1 LSRPRRSAQRGRYGF
16 DFKNQYFAANGYF
29 VLEVNFRKLDGL
41 RREVLV
47 GDVGRVGHEGRTGRD
62 VGRRLR
68 DRPLSRR
75 SREGGGDW
83 AFVWRVH
90 DELADHAVSR
100 PIRGAASGAGIA
112 NWTSDYANSDIPR
125 TKETEFW
132 GAPSDPK
139 ARETMIRQSPI
150 TYANRVR
157 TPTLFINGEIDKRVP
172 FSENEQLYVAIKKQG
187 VPAKMIQYAGQ
198 PHGIRG
204 LVEQRAPNAQR
215 AGVV

>member
-1 LSRPRRSAQRGRYGF
+1 VAAIGHSYGGF
-16 DFKNQYFAANGYF
+16 MTNWLITQYPDRFAA
-29 VLEVNFRKLDGL
+29 
-41 RREVLV
+41 
-47 GDVGRVGHEGRTGRD
+47 
-62 VGRRLR
+62 
-68 DRPLSRR
+68 
-75 SREGGGDW
+75 
-83 AFVWRVH
+83 
-90 DELADHAVSR
+90 
-100 PIRGAASGAGIA
+100 AASGAGIA

-198 PHGIRG
+198 PHGIAGSWNNIHRM
-204 LVEQRAPNAQR
+204 LNERAWFDKYVKGSSVTQ
-215 AGVV
+215 AGKVP